1 MNLKKVMPLR
11 KKERI
16 KIRFKDL
23 TRKEEKARKI
33 KKVKERPKQINK
45 SKKENLLILPQKVAQ
60 ILNQELKDKIKQEK
74 KLQLQL
80 IVNKDIFLKNHKNL
94 EK

>member
-1 MNLKKVMPLR
+1 MLLR

-94 EK
+94 EKQHRI

>member
-1 MNLKKVMPLR
+1 MPLR

-33 KKVKERPKQINK
+33 KKVKERLKLINK

-60 ILNQELKDKIKQEK
+60 ILNQELKEKIKQEK

>member
-1 MNLKKVMPLR
+1 MLLR

>member
-23 TRKEEKARKI
+23 RKEEKARKI